1 MFSRSTR
8 IWSPPPP
15 EAMQQLTFTEEIV
28 LLALDDKTGA
38 QLPLPVTAL
47 GYGLAGAVL
56 ADLAMAGKIDTDA
69 QQLTVL
75 DPSPTGD
82 PLLDPWLALITAE
95 TNPRSVAYWLSVLAD
110 RRQEIE
116 QPALDRLIARG
127 ILKRQDKKILWVI
140 GLRRY
145 PTIDGH
151 ERTEV
156 RTRLGQLILGEDLPD
171 PRDATLLSLLRGCRL
186 TDNIFDGPEFSA
198 RDERMAT
205 LAKMDLVGREVAVA
219 TTEAI
224 AALSAAMIA
233 SVPHM

>member
-1 MFSRSTR
+1 
-8 IWSPPPP
+8 
-15 EAMQQLTFTEEIV
+15 MQQLTFTEEIV

-56 ADLAMAGKIDTDA
+56 ADLAVAGKIDTDA
-69 QQLTVL
+69 KQLTVL
-75 DPSPTGD
+75 DTSPTGD
-82 PLLDPWLALITAE
+82 PLLDPWLELIAADKTVH
-95 TNPRSVAYWLSVLAD
+95 PVAYWLQVLFD
-110 RRQEIE
+110 RAREIE
-116 QPALDRLIARG
+116 QPALDRLIERG

-145 PTIDGH
+145 PTVDGH

-156 RTRLGQLILGEDLPD
+156 RTRLGQLILGDDLPD
-171 PRDATLLSLLRGCRL
+171 PRDAILISLLRGSRL
-186 TDNIFDGPEFSA
+186 TDRIFEGPEFSA
-198 RDERMAT
+198 RDQRLAT
-205 LAKMDLVGREVAVA
+205 LAKMDLVGREVASA

-224 AALSAAMIA
+224 TTLSAAMNA

>member
-1 MFSRSTR
+1 
-8 IWSPPPP
+8 
-15 EAMQQLTFTEEIV
+15 MQQLTFTEEIV

-56 ADLAMAGKIDTDA
+56 ADLAVAGKIDTDA
-69 QQLTVL
+69 KQLTVL
-75 DPSPTGD
+75 DSSPTGD
-82 PLLDPWLALITAE
+82 PLLDPWLELIAADKTVH
-95 TNPRSVAYWLSVLAD
+95 PVAYWLQVLFD
-110 RRQEIE
+110 RAREIE
-116 QPALDRLIARG
+116 QPALDRLIERD

-145 PTIDGH
+145 PTVDGH

-156 RTRLGQLILGEDLPD
+156 RTRLGQLILGDDLPD
-171 PRDATLLSLLRGCRL
+171 PRDAILISLLRGCRL
-186 TDNIFDGPEFSA
+186 TDRIFEGPEFAA
-198 RDERMAT
+198 REQRLAT
-205 LAKMDLVGREVAVA
+205 LAKMDLVGREVASA

-224 AALSAAMIA
+224 TTLSAAMNA

>member
-1 MFSRSTR
+1 
-8 IWSPPPP
+8 
-15 EAMQQLTFTEEIV
+15 MQQLTFTEEIV

-56 ADLAMAGKIDTDA
+56 ADLAVAGKIDTDA
-69 QQLTVL
+69 KQLTVL
-75 DPSPTGD
+75 SRSPTGD
-82 PLLDPWLALITAE
+82 PLLDPWLELIAADKTVH
-95 TNPRSVAYWLSVLAD
+95 PVAYWLQVLFD
-110 RRQEIE
+110 RAREIE
-116 QPALDRLIARG
+116 QPALDRLIERG

-145 PTIDGH
+145 PTVDGH

-171 PRDATLLSLLRGCRL
+171 PRDAILISLLRGCRL
-186 TDNIFDGPEFSA
+186 TDRIFSGPEFAA
-198 RDERMAT
+198 RDQRLAT
-205 LAKMDLVGREVAVA
+205 LAKMDLVGREVASA

-224 AALSAAMIA
+224 TTLSAAMNA